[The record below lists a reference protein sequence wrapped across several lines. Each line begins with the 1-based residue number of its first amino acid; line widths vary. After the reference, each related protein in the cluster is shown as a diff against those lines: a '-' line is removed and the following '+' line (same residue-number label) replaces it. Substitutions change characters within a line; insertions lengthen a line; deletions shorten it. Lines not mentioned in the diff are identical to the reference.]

1 MFAVVADS
9 TSDTSVEKLQEMGV
23 TVVPLDIL
31 FGEDVYVDG
40 FELGPQEFYDKMDA
54 IYPAL
59 PKSACPTPGKF
70 EEAFRTAVANGA
82 DGIVSMHL
90 SGGVSGTFNSAVVA
104 AQACEDL
111 NVPIHCVDSKATAGV
126 LSMMIEKACAMR
138 DEGKTADE
146 CAEVLNKIV
155 AESGFFVAMETVE
168 NVLKGG
174 RLTEE
179 GSGAESGLAMKAVL
193 TLKKEDGMVT
203 LVAKPRGLKAQ
214 AREVVAIIK
223 NYVAEHPGAQVRFSQ
238 ANSVDRIDKVK
249 EALDAEG
256 ISYSTEEPGWICG
269 LIGVYVGNHSYAINM
284 VPVELL

>member
-9 TSDTSVEKLQEMGV
+9 TSDTSIDKLQEMGV
-23 TVVPLDIL
+23 TVVPLDIF

-54 IYPAL
+54 IYPEL

-70 EEAFRTAVANGA
+70 EEAYRAAVAAGA

-90 SGGVSGTFNSAVVA
+90 SGGVSGTYNSAVVA

-111 NVPIHCVDSKATAGV
+111 NVPIHCIDSKATAGV
-126 LSMMIEKACAMR
+126 LSLMIEKACAMR
-138 DEGKTADE
+138 DAGASADE
-146 CAEVLNKIV
+146 CAKALENIV

-174 RLTEE
+174 RLTED
-179 GSGAESGLAMKAVL
+179 GADSGLAMKAVL

-223 NYVAEHPGAQVRFSQ
+223 DYVAKHPGAIVRFSQ
-238 ANSVDRIDKVK
+238 ANSIDRIDKVK

-256 ISYSTEEPGWICG
+256 ISYSTEQPGWICG

-284 VPVELL
+284 VPAELM

>member
-9 TSDTSVEKLQEMGV
+9 TSDTSIDKLQEMGV

-54 IYPAL
+54 IYPEL

-70 EEAFRTAVANGA
+70 EEAYRAAVAAGA

-90 SGGVSGTFNSAVVA
+90 SGGVSGTYNSAVVA

-111 NVPIHCVDSKATAGV
+111 NVPIHCIDSKATAGV
-126 LSMMIEKACAMR
+126 LSLMIEKACAMR
-138 DEGKTADE
+138 DAGASADE
-146 CAEVLNKIV
+146 CAEALENIV

-174 RLTEE
+174 RLTED
-179 GSGAESGLAMKAVL
+179 GADSGLAMKAVL

-223 NYVAEHPGAQVRFSQ
+223 DYVAKHPGAIVRFSQ
-238 ANSVDRIDKVK
+238 ANSIDRIDKVK

-256 ISYSTEEPGWICG
+256 ISYSTEQPGWICG

-284 VPVELL
+284 VPAELM